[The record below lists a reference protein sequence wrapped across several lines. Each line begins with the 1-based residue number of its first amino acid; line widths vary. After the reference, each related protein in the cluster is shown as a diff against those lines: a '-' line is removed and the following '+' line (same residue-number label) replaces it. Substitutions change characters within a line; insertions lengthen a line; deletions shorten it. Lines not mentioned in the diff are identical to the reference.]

1 MGPFGERAQALT
13 GVALLVMGAEPNGSP
28 IISRQY
34 RVTNDAPLL
43 FDVTRLIWRRWKGRL
58 PTGIDRVC
66 LAYLRHFKAQ
76 SQAVVQ
82 HKSFRRILGLESSQ
96 ELFSLLEAP
105 QQFRLKL
112 PLGAFRH
119 WRDLNCAGEDRL
131 YLNIGHTGLDSA
143 EFRDWVSRSKVKPV
157 FFVHDLI
164 PITHPEF
171 CRAGETER
179 HCERM
184 RTVLRT
190 ATGVIGN
197 SQATLDELAAFAA
210 DERVPYPPSV
220 PAWLGTDTLPVP
232 RNVPEPDR
240 PTFVV
245 LSTIEARKNHRMLL
259 DVWSR
264 LIDRLGTNAPRLL
277 VIGQRGWE
285 ADDVFDRLDREEK
298 LRGHVTELNHCS
310 DADLAHHLATARALL
325 FPSLAEGYGL
335 PLVEALDAGVPV
347 IASDLPVF
355 REIGAGIPT
364 LIDPNASSEWESA
377 ILDYARADS
386 ATRAAQIKLLAGFR
400 APSWHNHFCAVE
412 AFLTTLG

>member
-1 MGPFGERAQALT
+1 M
-13 GVALLVMGAEPNGSP
+13 
-28 IISRQY
+28 
-34 RVTNDAPLL
+34 TNDAPLL

-76 SQAVVQ
+76 SQAVIQ
-82 HKSFRRILGLESSQ
+82 HDRFRRILGPEASQ
-96 ELFSLLEAP
+96 ELFALLEAP

-119 WRDLNCAGEDRL
+119 WRDLNYAGDGRL
-131 YLNIGHTGLDSA
+131 YLNIGHTGLNSA
-143 EFRDWVSRSKVKPV
+143 GFRDWVTRSKVKPV

-184 RTVLRT
+184 RTVLAT
-190 ATGVIGN
+190 ARGVIGN
-197 SQATLDELAAFAA
+197 SQATLDELAAFARE
-210 DERVPYPPSV
+210 DGLPYPPSL

-232 RNVPEPDR
+232 TGAPSPDR
-240 PTFVV
+240 PTFVI
-245 LSTIEARKNHRMLL
+245 LSTIEARKNHMMLL
-259 DVWSR
+259 DIWSR
-264 LIDRLGTNAPRLL
+264 LIDRLGSDTPSLL

-285 ADDVFDRLDREEK
+285 ADDVFNRLDQEEK
-298 LRGHVTELNHCS
+298 LRGHVIELNNCS
-310 DADLAHHLATARALL
+310 DVDLAHHLAAARALL

-335 PLVEALDAGVPV
+335 PLVEALGSGVPV

-355 REIGAGIPT
+355 QEIGSGIPT
-364 LIDPNASSEWESA
+364 FIDPNASSEWEAA
-377 ILDYARADS
+377 ILDYAHADS
-386 ATRAAQIKLLAGFR
+386 AARSAQIKRMAGFR
-400 APSWHNHFCAVE
+400 APSWDDHFRAVE
-412 AFLTTLG
+412 AFLATLG